1 MCGEGRG
8 HATRVQTVVEML
20 VPKHR
25 FVLLAS
31 RDAYH
36 QLYDRY
42 QDHPLVSVRRLPGLC
57 FSYRDRRLDYWKS
70 CIDAGP
76 FLWRLR
82 SMVEYVQQMLQREQP
97 ALAITDF
104 EPLLP
109 RAAKKLGIPW
119 ISLDHQ
125 HFLTVSDFS
134 TLPYRFR
141 WRAMFLRLSIPIF
154 YSGQS
159 GEAVSSFQ
167 HFPPRRGT
175 QHIPRLGVLL
185 RRTVVEHREQIC
197 DQGHVVVYVRKH
209 APDSLWK
216 ALAACGRRAIVYGL
230 GAMSHS
236 QSFDFAATD
245 IQFKNISDEGFVA
258 DLASASCLITTAGN
272 QLVGESLFLKKP
284 VLAIPEDGNYEQELN
299 ALLVQ
304 RSGGGWSIKFENL
317 TSHLL
322 QQFLIAVPSLQ
333 ARLEQMDVSGNEGA
347 LDFIQQFL
355 PESGVDDEQPFA
367 FRNSWE
373 PEVSIR

>member
-1 MCGEGRG
+1 MAIAIDGGIRSANVTARTTGVG
-8 HATRVQTVVEML
+8 H
-20 VPKHR
+20 HR
-25 FVLLAS
+25 L
-31 RDAYH
+31 
-36 QLYDRY
+36 
-42 QDHPLVSVRRLPGLC
+42 
-57 FSYRDRRLDYWKS
+57 
-70 CIDAGP
+70 
-76 FLWRLR
+76 
-82 SMVEYVQQMLQREQP
+82 
-97 ALAITDF
+97 

-125 HFLTVSDFS
+125 HLLTVSDFS
-134 TLPYRFR
+134 TLPCRFR

-236 QSFDFAATD
+236 QGFDFAATD

-304 RSGGGWSIKFENL
+304 RSGGGWSIKFEKL

-322 QQFLIAVPSLQ
+322 GCWAECEVLPNAIYTLDIVRPKKRTIHAVGSVAGQ
-333 ARLEQMDVSGNEGA
+333 ESSRIEGA
-347 LDFIQQFL
+347 VC
-355 PESGVDDEQPFA
+355 EAGV
-367 FRNSWE
+367 
-373 PEVSIR
+373 